1 MELINFFLNHLN
13 KILEYIEFFALQGLL
28 GAISGLVL
36 FCISIVTYKFLTHQ
50 KSFQDFKVPDELKD
64 FGDPIE
70 ARINISRSLIE
81 MNRNE
86 EAIKNLKDVLEK
98 KDSSS
103 DQKKVAEELLNKVNA
118 T

>member
-1 MELINFFLNHLN
+1 
-13 KILEYIEFFALQGLL
+13 
-28 GAISGLVL
+28 
-36 FCISIVTYKFLTHQ
+36 
-50 KSFQDFKVPDELKD
+50 
-64 FGDPIE
+64 
-70 ARINISRSLIE
+70 

-86 EAIKNLKDVLEK
+86 EAIKNLKEVLEK